1 MSENRSA
8 DTGEHGDGGEQ
19 QGPVK
24 AISLLS
30 GGLDSILATRVVQDQ
45 GVEVLAVHFI
55 TPFFGDDK
63 RGREAEVAARYRAVY
78 GIEMRVVD
86 VSHEYLTVLG
96 SPRYGYGKNFNPCI
110 DCKIF
115 LIRKATEILHAE
127 GARFL
132 ITGEV
137 LGQRPMSQRRDA
149 MNAIS
154 KQTGVRDVL
163 LRPLCAQRLPVT
175 APERH
180 GWVDRERLFGFTG
193 RNRKPQME
201 LAATL
206 GITEYPTP
214 AGGCRLT
221 DPVLGKRIRRYFE
234 ETPAE
239 ERDPDAIRLLFAGR
253 PFRLP
258 GGSWLTM
265 GRNEG
270 ENEAVARLSLA
281 GDEFLRVA
289 EVPGPLGLLRLAPGA
304 AGDRALAA
312 AVLKRYCSKAG
323 DDTEVEFGP
332 APDDTPTRVRPEPLA
347 EETLQGWRF

>member
-1 MSENRSA
+1 MTEVVQSDFDPTAEA
-8 DTGEHGDGGEQ
+8 PQ
-19 QGPVK
+19 CPVK

-55 TPFFGDDK
+55 TPFFGDDQ
-63 RGREAEVAARYRAVY
+63 RGREAEVAARYRDVY
-78 GIEMRVVD
+78 GITLRVVD
-86 VSHEYLTVLG
+86 VADEYLRVLG

-115 LIRKATEILHAE
+115 LIRKAAEIMHSE

-132 ITGEV
+132 VTGEV
-137 LGQRPMSQRRDA
+137 VGQRPMSQRRDA
-149 MNAIS
+149 MNSIS
-154 KQTGVRDVL
+154 NQTGVRDIL
-163 LRPLCAQRLPVT
+163 LRPLCALRLPIT

-180 GWVDRERLFGFTG
+180 GWVDRKRLFGFTG
-193 RNRKPQME
+193 RSRKPQME
-201 LAATL
+201 LAAQL

-221 DPVLGKRIRRYFE
+221 DPTLGQRVRRYFE
-234 ETPAE
+234 ETPAA
-239 ERDPDAIRLLFAGR
+239 ERDPAVLRLLLSGR

-258 GGSWLTM
+258 GGSWLTL
-265 GRNEG
+265 GRNQG
-270 ENEAVARLSLA
+270 ENLAVERLAVA

-304 AGDRALAA
+304 DAAAERALAA
-312 AVLKRYCSKAG
+312 AVLRRYCAKAG
-323 DDTEVEFGP
+323 ENAEVGFGP
-332 APDDTPTRVRPEPLA
+332 AAEDTPTRVRPAPLD
-347 EETLQGWRF
+347 EETLQDWRF